1 MLLYGLIRNLVEL
14 FVNEMYRGLGHG
26 HHEAEVGSMV
36 DESHF
41 IHNYGTNQVVAS
53 LITPSDIGQWN
64 EGNQNAYRWSQVYR
78 RISEML

>member
-1 MLLYGLIRNLVEL
+1 
-14 FVNEMYRGLGHG
+14 MYSGLGHG
-26 HHEAEVGSMV
+26 HHECEVGSMV

-64 EGNQNAYRWSQVYR
+64 GDNQNAYRWSNVYKLYQ
-78 RISEML
+78 ECGYVPGKY